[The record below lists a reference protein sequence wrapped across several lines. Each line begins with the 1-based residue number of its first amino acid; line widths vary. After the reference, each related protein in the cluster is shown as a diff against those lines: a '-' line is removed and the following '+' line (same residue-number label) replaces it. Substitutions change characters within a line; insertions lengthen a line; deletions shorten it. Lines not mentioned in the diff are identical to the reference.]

1 MRFVHN
7 RKSTEVQE
15 DWVRT
20 ELWNASSNH
29 LIKEGCSDIV
39 FQMITYLYT
48 PQIVLFLNRILKRR
62 QFVFQRADSPEAKWA
77 ASTALPGRSRK
88 RKYSTSSLVL
98 LLPSSAI
105 VPSGIVLFS
114 ACSLATVSLNHEGWK
129 RPLRSSSPTIS
140 PSPPRPQNNIPQC
153 TSTRFHLQGWWLHH
167 LPVLVPDY
175 TSCQVRGCFP
185 NAEHPVEY
193 NAPGSKKLSYVS
205 WCSSLQLL

>member
-7 RKSTEVQE
+7 WKSTEVQE

-153 TSTRFHLQGWWLHH
+153 HIYTVPPPGMVTPPPPCSGAWLHL
-167 LPVLVPDY
+167 LPSAGMFSKCWA
-175 TSCQVRGCFP
+175 SCGI
-185 NAEHPVEY
+185 
-193 NAPGSKKLSYVS
+193 
-205 WCSSLQLL
+205 